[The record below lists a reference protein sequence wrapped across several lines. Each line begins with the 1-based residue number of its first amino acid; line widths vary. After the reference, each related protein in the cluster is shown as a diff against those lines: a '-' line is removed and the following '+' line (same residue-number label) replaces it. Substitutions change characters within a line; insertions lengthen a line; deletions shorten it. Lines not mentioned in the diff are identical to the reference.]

1 MEDAKD
7 SESDNMNSE
16 EKKTVL
22 INDAEDID
30 LQDQYDTESDSWT
43 KQL

>member
-30 LQDQYDTESDSWT
+30 LQDQYDTESDS
-43 KQL
+43 